1 MLEGHFLLSSGL
13 HSPIYWEKFRI
24 LQHPEF
30 TGELCRLIADHFRV
44 MGVGAVAGPALGG
57 AVLAY
62 EVARLLGVKAV
73 YAERGEEG
81 RAFRRGQT
89 ISPGEKVLIVD
100 DVLTTGGSLRE
111 MLEAVKKVDDKVT
124 DPKSEVPLQPEYAKN
139 EYRSIKPEF
148 LVLVGICTHLGCS
161 PQQKSAEA
169 KGEMGADWAGGFLCP
184 CHGSKFDLAGR
195 VYKGAPAPVN
205 LEVPPHTYLSDGT
218 IRIGEDRKGA

>member
-1 MLEGHFLLSSGL
+1 MDNAEDLFRRTGTMLEGHFLLSSGL

-30 TGELCRLIADHFRV
+30 TGELCRLIADQFRGI
-44 MGVGAVAGPALGG
+44 GVGAVAGPALGG

-81 RAFRRGQT
+81 RAFRRGQA

-111 MLEAVKKVDDKVT
+111 MLEAVRKAGGSVVGIGVVVDRSGGVDFGV
-124 DPKSEVPLQPEYAKN
+124 PFFRCYRASAPIYRPEECPLCRQGVPLQ
-139 EYRSIKPEF
+139 R
-148 LVLVGICTHLGCS
+148 LG
-161 PQQKSAEA
+161 A
-169 KGEMGADWAGGFLCP
+169 F
-184 CHGSKFDLAGR
+184 R
-195 VYKGAPAPVN
+195 
-205 LEVPPHTYLSDGT
+205 
-218 IRIGEDRKGA
+218 